1 MIRKIGFVTIGQ
13 SPREDILSEIA
24 PRLSSTCQ
32 VIQAGALD
40 DLSREVID
48 RLKPEEGH
56 LPLITR
62 LRNGQAV
69 IVSREKIRPLLQAR
83 INRWEQEEVEIMALL
98 CTEDFADL
106 HSKKKLLLPFNLLKE
121 EILKLSPSGLM
132 VFIPL
137 KEQRKLAEAKWRSL
151 EIELLIEIL
160 NPYQGVCNFSSLTN
174 KLERRENFLLI
185 FDCLGYSISLAQ
197 SLSEQLALPC
207 LMPRLILVQEIN
219 RLVSQIQASG

>member
-1 MIRKIGFVTIGQ
+1 MSKKIAFLTIGQ
-13 SPREDILSEIA
+13 SPREDIFSEII
-24 PRLSSTCQ
+24 PRLSSTCR

-40 DLSREVID
+40 DLSREEID
-48 RLKPEEGH
+48 RLKPQKGH

-69 IVSREKIRPLLQAR
+69 IVSREKICPLLQAK
-83 INRWEQEEVEIMALL
+83 INRLEQEEVEIIAVL

-106 HSKKKLLLPFNLLKE
+106 YSKKKLLLPFNLLKE
-121 EILKLSPSGLM
+121 EILKLSPSGLI

-137 KEQRKLAEAKWRSL
+137 EEQRKLAEAKWGIL
-151 EIELLIEIL
+151 KIPLLIEIL
-160 NPYQGVCNFSSLTN
+160 NPYQDFFDLNQLIN

-197 SLSEQLALPC
+197 SISEHLALPYPY
-207 LMPRLILVQEIN
+207 LTPRLILAQRIN
-219 RLVSQIQASG
+219 NLMSKI